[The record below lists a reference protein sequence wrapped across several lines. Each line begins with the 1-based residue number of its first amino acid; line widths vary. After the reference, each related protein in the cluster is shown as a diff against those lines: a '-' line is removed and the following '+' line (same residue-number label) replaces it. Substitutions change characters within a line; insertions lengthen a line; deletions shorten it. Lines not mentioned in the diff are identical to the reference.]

1 LKDYNND
8 LERLLADRSFI
19 SSVIYRG
26 TSTSLK
32 KYLRRD
38 TSCAIGIYNAIYDGY
53 RCSCDVAHL
62 ANFGLP
68 QISEN
73 FGSDSHDTINEEQ
86 FELIFPVDMS
96 ELAGSFSTSTL
107 VPTTTADE
115 VAGSLTRRISISEY
129 NDHTG
134 EEENE
139 PIQDLCDLLKRF
151 DATNRVTSTR
161 LGILQLKEKKYELQS
176 PVYIQD
182 MADSGNIVCLDHHLA
197 GQCFMLSRKERMD
210 LALRMSYAVLQ
221 FYSTPWIE
229 ASWTWRD
236 FCIDKQND
244 SQLFVTGKF
253 YSSRSRRSTPTC
265 SKSSMLSFLDLV
277 EEPILIKLGFALIE
291 LAIGKRL
298 ADMRLEN
305 QPQSLDSD
313 MLDYSTAKGLVA
325 SGRIMRE
332 EGRGYEEVVKACLSH
347 QFSCNSQLNSI
358 DSSQPTFHK
367 AVEQSIIEPLHKI
380 WSIAWGNQW

>member
-1 LKDYNND
+1 MKEYNNN
-8 LERLLADRSFI
+8 LERLLVDRSYI
-19 SSVIYRG
+19 SRVNYGG

-32 KYLRRD
+32 TYLRCD
-38 TSCAIGIYNAIYDGY
+38 TSCAIDIYNAIYDGY

-68 QISEN
+68 QISES
-73 FGSDSHDTINEEQ
+73 FGSDNDDTINEEQ
-86 FELIFPVDMS
+86 FELRFPIAMS
-96 ELAGSFSTSTL
+96 ELVGSFPTSTP
-107 VPTTTADE
+107 VSETAADE
-115 VAGSLTRRISISEY
+115 VVGSLTRRISISEY
-129 NDHTG
+129 NDHNG
-134 EEENE
+134 EEEHE

-151 DATNRVTSTR
+151 DATAQVTNTR
-161 LGILQLKEKKYELQS
+161 LGILQLKEKKYELKL
-176 PVYIQD
+176 PMYLQD
-182 MADSGNIVCLDHHLA
+182 MTSSGSIVCLDHHLA
-197 GQCFMLSRKERMD
+197 GQCFMLSRKERMN

-236 FCIDKQND
+236 FFIDEQNG

-253 YSSRSRRSTPTC
+253 YSSRSRDSTPTC
-265 SKSSMLSFLDLV
+265 TKSPMLSFLDIA

-298 ADMRLEN
+298 ADMRLED

-313 MLDYSTAKGLVA
+313 MLDYSTAKELIA

-332 EGRGYEEVVKACLSH
+332 ESRGYEEVVKACLSH
-347 QFSCNSQLNSI
+347 QFSCNSQLKSI
-358 DSSQPTFHK
+358 DSSQPSFNK

-380 WSIAWGNQW
+380 WSIAWGNE